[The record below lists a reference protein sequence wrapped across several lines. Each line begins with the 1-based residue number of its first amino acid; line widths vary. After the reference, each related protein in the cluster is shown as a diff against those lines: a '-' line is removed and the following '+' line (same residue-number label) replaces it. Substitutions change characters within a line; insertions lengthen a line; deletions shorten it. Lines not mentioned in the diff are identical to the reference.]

1 MARRAISPRFYGQA
15 GRAASVGFMA
25 SKPPPSDDKIP
36 ASADDPLEPE
46 LKEKLAAKPEA
57 TNRAVSDKAA
67 AASPSGEDEDDDHEL
82 DADEEED
89 EDLVVFTAKEAAG
102 ALA

>member
-1 MARRAISPRFYGQA
+1 
-15 GRAASVGFMA
+15 MA

-57 TNRAVSDKAA
+57 TNRPVSDRAA
-67 AASPSGEDEDDDHEL
+67 AAPPSGDQEPEPACLAHGTVGDRSTEPR
-82 DADEEED
+82 
-89 EDLVVFTAKEAAG
+89 VAG
-102 ALA
+102 